1 MKRLLSAFLFVL
13 LLTAGVL
20 AAAVWV
26 WFDRTVAPQNAAT
39 EIVIPAGSSARSIGR
54 LLQDAGLD
62 VSEDGF
68 ALATRLLRVSH
79 RLQAG
84 VYAIPAGS
92 SFLSVVRQV
101 SQGDALQ
108 EPITLIEGWTFAQIL
123 AALHNH
129 PQIRA
134 TLPPEPQKAAA
145 LLAQELGYPGSAIEG
160 WIYPDTY
167 LFHRGQTD
175 MSILTRA
182 FRLQQRV
189 LEEAWA
195 KRSPAIALK
204 TPQEAL
210 ALASIIEKETQHGP
224 DRPRVSAVFHNRLA
238 RGMRLQSD
246 PTTIYGL
253 GPRFDGNLR
262 RDDLQDDSPYNT
274 YRWAGLPP
282 SPIANPGRQAILA
295 AVNPAQ
301 LQALYFVAQ
310 GNGRSYFSETLDR
323 HNWAVN
329 YFQRRIGPPPPDG
342 V

>member
-1 MKRLLSAFLFVL
+1 MKRLLSALLLVL
-13 LLTAGVL
+13 LLTAGAL
-20 AAAVWV
+20 AAGTWV

-39 EIVIPAGSSARSIGR
+39 EILVPPGSSARSIGQ
-54 LLQDAGLD
+54 LLEDAGLD
-62 VSEDGF
+62 VSEDSF
-68 ALATRLLRVSH
+68 ALATRLLGVSH

-84 VYAIPAGS
+84 VYSIPAGS
-92 SFLSVVRQV
+92 SFLAVVRQV
-101 SQGDALQ
+101 SRGDALQ
-108 EPITLIEGWTFAQIL
+108 EPITLIEGWTFAQML

-134 TLPPEPQKAAA
+134 TLPREPDKAAA
-145 LLAQELGYPGSAIEG
+145 LLAQELGYPGSPIEG

-175 MSILTRA
+175 IAILTRA

-253 GPRFDGNLR
+253 GARFDGNLR
-262 RDDLQDDSPYNT
+262 RDDLQDSSPYNT

-295 AVNPAQ
+295 AVNPAPVPS
-301 LQALYFVAQ
+301 LYFVAQ

-329 YFQRRIGPPPPDG
+329 YFQRRMGPPPPDG
-342 V
+342 I